1 MGEGIKL
8 GFVVYNPTTRV
19 ISSAPR
25 TQAEANVLAAAND
38 DLSADTVDRALP
50 ILFAPGGW
58 FFTTSSEIV
67 SQLPLSDIDRLKEAA
82 RACHRQL
89 ITWSHLLTEA
99 AITHSASDAQIGHDI
114 LFHGHEGVYVVCNNL
129 RPAGDT
135 FPTLTIAQRIT
146 FCQQTAYGASDVTNP
161 EEFFQE
167 VEHVRDS
174 VFDSPVVWVDPNLG
188 TRIGFTNIHGSTGN
202 ILNSPQAPSSV
213 LLGGGSWIES
223 LAA

>member
-1 MGEGIKL
+1 M

-25 TQAEANVLAAAND
+25 TQAEANVLATAND

-58 FFTTSSEIV
+58 FLTIGGDIV
-67 SQLPLSDIDRLKEAA
+67 SQLPLTPIEQLKEAA

-129 RPAGDT
+129 RPVGDT

-167 VEHVRDS
+167 VEHVRDL
-174 VFDSPVVWVDPNLG
+174 VFSSPVVWVNPNSG
-188 TRIGFTNIHGSTGN
+188 ERFGFREINGSTGN
-202 ILNSPQAPSSV
+202 MLNNPDAPSSV